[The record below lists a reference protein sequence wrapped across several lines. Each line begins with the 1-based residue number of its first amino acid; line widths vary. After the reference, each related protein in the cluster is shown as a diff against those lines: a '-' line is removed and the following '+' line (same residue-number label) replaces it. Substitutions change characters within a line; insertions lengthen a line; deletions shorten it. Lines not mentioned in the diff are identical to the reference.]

1 MRDIKIKLKLDTK
14 NPDRVNFPDISI
26 NAAEELARFSKKLET
41 KFKNVKEL
49 SELILTREFT
59 DYPKY
64 YYSFV
69 EAYFET
75 YPGHEYEKI
84 KKNHKSHILDTYHNL
99 RYYEDLE
106 KDELSKLITF
116 CVTLGSYVSSEEV
129 DEIRNQGPCFR

>member
-1 MRDIKIKLKLDTK
+1 MAVYLKLK
-14 NPDRVNFPDISI
+14 I
-26 NAAEELARFSKKLET
+26 NYIICSRRKKWE
-41 KFKNVKEL
+41 
-49 SELILTREFT
+49 IQ
-59 DYPKY
+59 Y